1 MQTVSSDRRRG
12 LHDIRQELI
21 HENRPNLNIHDSR
34 GFEAG
39 DESQI
44 PEVEEFVRERS
55 SRTRIEDR
63 LHVIW

>member
-1 MQTVSSDRRRG
+1 MQTAISDRKRG

-21 HENRPNLNIHDSR
+21 HENRPGLIIHDSR

-44 PEVEEFVRERS
+44 HEVAKFVKEKS
-55 SRTRIEDR
+55 SQTRIEDR